1 MENLNS
7 AVVTQPP
14 ATGIDEQQLEFSMRA
29 TSHPGT
35 VILHCNGRLI
45 YREEARALSRTVG
58 RILPAARHMVI
69 NLEGVTAVDSAGLGE
84 LVMLHIWSQRSG
96 YRLKFAGPTRELMD
110 LFQLTNL
117 TTVFDLHTSVAEA
130 IAS

>member
-1 MENLNS
+1 MENSNS
-7 AVVTQPP
+7 AVVTQFP
-14 ATGIDEQQLEFSMRA
+14 ATGIGEQQLEFSMRA

-58 RILPAARHMVI
+58 RILPTSRRMVI
-69 NLEGVTAVDSAGLGE
+69 DLAGITAVDSAGLGE

-96 YRLKFAGPTRELMD
+96 YLLKFASPTRELMD
-110 LFQLTNL
+110 LFALTNL
-117 TTVFDLHTSVAEA
+117 TTVFDLHASVADA
-130 IAS
+130 VAS